1 MTKLKVIYHDKTVNL
16 GVVFT
21 LGFLFKYNFLAL
33 LIFHA
38 PSITGLL
45 LRNLVLLLLIWVV
58 LVPLLN
64 SRRVRLITFL
74 ILIGWTVF
82 FISTLW
88 YSRYFGNYLSISDIM
103 MGRGV
108 RPFKVLLLQIGRVYD
123 PVFFVDI
130 FLITIIK
137 KNMQD
142 ISAKEIWRST
152 HYNQKA
158 VRITILAGA
167 LLIGQV
173 FTTNLLLGNHSPFVL
188 YNRSTSAFV
197 NVYGILP
204 LYAYELYMLNFTP
217 EKKISAE
224 LDSQAPET
232 ETDFNGEELVQQ
244 DSNIIAIQVES
255 LDERIIGY
263 SHNGT
268 EITPF
273 LNDLKN
279 EALYFD
285 NFYAQHVNGSFDAE
299 FSFLTS
305 IYPIN
310 KNYGFKVNDLS
321 RFESIVKILKN
332 RGYSAM
338 AFHGN
343 DKSFFHRHK
352 AFPELGF
359 DKFYSMEDFSM
370 EARHMDVELSTFG
383 INDYDFFFQS
393 VDYIAQAEQP
403 FFAFLITV
411 TSHTPFDFYPQ
422 DQAVDAFEDIE
433 DPLVRDYFN
442 SIAFVDSALE
452 MFVGKLEE
460 NGLLEDTLLIIY
472 SDHESSVE
480 KPEYSPSDGGF
491 EVFVPN
497 IKAPENIPLF
507 VRHPDIEN
515 GTNSTEGTQTDLS
528 PTILDICGEKQRP
541 SEFMGNSLF
550 DQQDLPV
557 LFLHEVPQI
566 LFKGQLFAKFPMGI
580 EKIGYKKDIG
590 ERDIELPQKEELLG
604 IIDYMQG
611 LILRRRSE

>member
-1 MTKLKVIYHDKTVNL
+1 MRKRKVFYHNKSVYL

-33 LIFHA
+33 FIFHA

-45 LRNLVLLLLIWVV
+45 LRNLVLVLLIWAVF
-58 LVPLLN
+58 VPLLN
-64 SRRVRLITFL
+64 SRRARLIAFVL
-74 ILIGWTVF
+74 LIGWTVF

-123 PVFFVDI
+123 PAFFIDI
-130 FLITIIK
+130 LLIAIIK

-152 HYNQKA
+152 HYNRKA
-158 VRITILAGA
+158 VRTTILSVA
-167 LLIGQV
+167 LLITQA
-173 FTTNLLLGNHSPFVL
+173 FTTNLLLGNDSPFVL

-197 NVYGILP
+197 SVYGILP
-204 LYAYELYMLNFTP
+204 LYVYELYMLNFAP
-217 EKKISAE
+217 EKKIIEE
-224 LDSQAPET
+224 LDSPAPET
-232 ETDFNGEELVQQ
+232 ESDFNGEELVQR
-244 DSNIIAIQVES
+244 DSNIIVIQVES

-273 LNDLKN
+273 LNDLKE

-321 RFESIVKILKN
+321 RFESLVKLLKE
-332 RGYSAM
+332 RGYTAI

-343 DKSFFHRHK
+343 DKTFFHRHK

-359 DKFYSMEDFSM
+359 DRFYSREDFSM
-370 EARHMDVELSTFG
+370 ETRRMEVELSTFG
-383 INDYDFFFQS
+383 INDYDFFLQS
-393 VDYIAQAEQP
+393 VDYIEQAEQP

-422 DQAVDAFEDIE
+422 EQAIDAFQDIQ

-442 SIAFVDSALE
+442 SISFVDSAIE
-452 MFVGKLEE
+452 IFIGKLEE
-460 NGLLEDTLLIIY
+460 NGLLEDTLLLIY
-472 SDHESSVE
+472 SDHQSSVE
-480 KPEYSPSDGGF
+480 KPEYSSSGRGF
-491 EVFVPN
+491 EISVPN

-507 VRHPDIEN
+507 LLHPDIES

-550 DQQDLPV
+550 VQQDLPI
-557 LFLHEVPQI
+557 LFLHEVPEI
-566 LFKGQLFAKFPMGI
+566 LYDGQLFAKFPMGI
-580 EKIGYKKDIG
+580 EKIGYRKDIG
-590 ERDIELPQKEELLG
+590 EKDIELPQKEELLVT
-604 IIDYMQG
+604 IDYMQG
-611 LILRRRSE
+611 IILRRRSE